1 MVKKATWQDAKK
13 KMTKGEDE
21 LLKLMAQKDALEE
34 KIKQQEQRNRE
45 ARADYLTLL
54 ASQSTKS
61 DKEIEQWLLQAQ
73 SYRKEGDD

>member
-61 DKEIEQWLLQAQ
+61 DQEIEQWLLQAQ

>member
-21 LLKLMAQKDALEE
+21 LLKLMAQKEALEE

-54 ASQSTKS
+54 ASQSAKS
-61 DKEIEQWLLQAQ
+61 DKEIEEWLLK
-73 SYRKEGDD
+73 SHSFREEGDV